1 MSVTMKTKMIDG
13 VPHILDEESMTY
25 FPTIKQDEQT
35 GLTYTLDPE
44 TFTYVPNI
52 TLTVDERDIGRWG
65 MKRKKFL
72 KENKPVLYMQMFDDH
87 TLTDHLIE
95 VDEAAERMLDKLE
108 AQMMEQEGVTEKL
121 KATDQMEWVRRL
133 NSIDSRVEEII
144 LNELIYV

>member
-1 MSVTMKTKMIDG
+1 MSITMKTKMIDG

-25 FPTIKQDEQT
+25 FPTIKEDKQT

-44 TFTYVPNI
+44 TFVYVPNLSV
-52 TLTVDERDIGRWG
+52 TSDERDIGRWG
-65 MKRKKFL
+65 LKRKKFL
-72 KENKPVLYMQMFDDH
+72 RQHKPVLYMQMFDDQ

-95 VDEAAERMLDKLE
+95 VNEAAERMMDKLE

-121 KATDQMEWVRRL
+121 KAADQMEWVRRL